1 MTKAYLYMVYRPR
14 NLDSRLSQWMDSPTR
29 RPLVLRGARQ
39 VGKSSLVR
47 GFASN
52 FDHYI
57 ELNLE
62 LEKDKRLFTTL
73 PDAKKFVEAVQ
84 AIHGVDRKDGQ
95 SLLLFIDEIQQAPI
109 AIQFLRYLY
118 EKTPNVHVIAA
129 GSLLEFALGKVKSMP
144 VGRVEYIAVHPLS
157 FEEYLIWTGRTS
169 LQKALDRLPVQS
181 LLHEEISE
189 AFEEYMIIGGMPEV
203 VDAKANGASPIELSR
218 LHGIIWNTYMD
229 DVERY
234 GKNESERNVL
244 RHILNTAAGV
254 TDRFSFANFG
264 GSNFRSRE
272 VSEALAALDKAR
284 VIRIVRPTKSLKPP
298 IVPELRAKP
307 RLQWLDVGLLNYSSG
322 IGPETLFNGDLSDQY
337 RGRMALQVVTQELI
351 AQHEE
356 YGYEPH
362 FWIRENSNANA
373 EVDLVTQMSLDLV
386 PLEVKSGSHGRLRS
400 LHQFVERTQSN
411 LGIRIFNS
419 ELSIDRVTTPQGFD
433 YQLLS
438 IPLYGVGTLSRY
450 IAFAKTKMVN

>member
-1 MTKAYLYMVYRPR
+1 MYRPR
-14 NLDSRLSQWMDSPTR
+14 NLDKRLLEWKESITR

-73 PDAKKFVEAVQ
+73 PDAAKFMEAVQ
-84 AIHGVDRKDGQ
+84 AIHGDDRKVGQ
-95 SLLLFIDEIQQAPI
+95 SLLLFIDEIQQAPV

-118 EKTPNVHVIAA
+118 EKTPDVHVIAA
-129 GSLLEFALGKVKSMP
+129 GSLLEFALGEVKSMP

-157 FEEYLIWTGRTS
+157 FEEYLTWTARDGLRN
-169 LQKALDRLPVQS
+169 ALKNIPIQP
-181 LLHEEISE
+181 LLHEEIAE
-189 AFEEYMIIGGMPEV
+189 VFGEYMIIGGMPEV
-203 VDAKANGASPIELSR
+203 VDAKAKGASPIELSR
-218 LHGIIWNTYMD
+218 LHGIIWNTYID

-244 RHILNTAAGV
+244 RHILASAAGV

-264 GSNFRSRE
+264 GSQYRSRE

-298 IVPELRAKP
+298 IITELRAKP

-322 IGPETLFNGDLSDQY
+322 IGPETLFAKSLSDQY
-337 RGRMALQVVTQELI
+337 RGRLALQVVTQELI

-356 YGYEPH
+356 YAYEPH
-362 FWIRENSNANA
+362 FWIRENSNSNA
-373 EVDLVTQMSLDLV
+373 KVDMVVQQEMKLL
-386 PLEVKSGSHGRLRS
+386 PLEVKSASHGRLRS
-400 LHQFVERTQSN
+400 LHQFVERAHSN
-411 LGIRIFNS
+411 IGIRAFDA
-419 ELSIDRVTTPQGFD
+419 EFSIDNVATPKGYD
-433 YQLLS
+433 YYLLNV
-438 IPLYGVGTLSRY
+438 PLFGIGNLKEY
-450 IAFAKTKMVN
+450 IAFAKTRI

>member
-1 MTKAYLYMVYRPR
+1 MYRPR
-14 NLDSRLSQWMDSPTR
+14 NLDKRLLEWKDSATR

-47 GFASN
+47 GFAST

-73 PDAKKFVEAVQ
+73 PDPEKFVEAVQ
-84 AIHGVDRKDGQ
+84 AIHSVDRKAGQ
-95 SLLLFIDEIQQAPI
+95 SLLLFIDEIQQAPV

-118 EKTPNVHVIAA
+118 EKTPDVHVIAA
-129 GSLLEFALGKVKSMP
+129 GSLLEFALGEVKSMP

-157 FEEYLIWTGRTS
+157 FEEYLTWTGRDS
-169 LQKALDRLPVQS
+169 LRKALANIPVQP
-181 LLHEEISE
+181 LLHEEIAEVFS
-189 AFEEYMIIGGMPEV
+189 EYMIIGGMPEV
-203 VDAKANGASPIELSR
+203 VDAKANGASTIELSR
-218 LHGIIWNTYMD
+218 LHGIIWNTYID

-244 RHILNTAAGV
+244 RHILNTASGV

-284 VIRIVRPTKSLKPP
+284 VIRIVRPTKSLQAPV
-298 IVPELRAKP
+298 IPELRAKP

-322 IGPETLFNGDLSDQY
+322 IGPEVLYKGGLSDQY
-337 RGRMALQVVTQELI
+337 RGRIALQIVTQELI
-351 AQHEE
+351 AQHEA

-373 EVDLVTQMSLDLV
+373 EVNLVFQMGLNLI

-400 LHQFVERTQSN
+400 LHQFVERTQSK
-411 LGIRIFNS
+411 LGARAYNS
-419 ELSIDRVTTPQGFD
+419 QLSIDQVKTPQGFD

-438 IPLYGVGTLSRY
+438 IPLYGTGKLEDY
-450 IAFAKTKMVN
+450 IAYAKSEQDQ

>member
-1 MTKAYLYMVYRPR
+1 VTKPYIWNVYRPR
-14 NLDSRLSQWMDSPTR
+14 NLDERLIQWKDSVTR

-47 GFASN
+47 GFASK

-62 LEKDKRLFTTL
+62 LEKDKRLFTAL
-73 PDAKKFVEAVQ
+73 PEAKKFVEAVQ
-84 AIHGVDRKDGQ
+84 AIHGVDRREGQ
-95 SLLLFIDEIQQAPI
+95 TLLLFIDEIQQAPV

-118 EKTPNVHVIAA
+118 EKTPDVHVIAA
-129 GSLLEFALGKVKSMP
+129 GSLLEFALGEVNSMP

-157 FEEYLIWTGRTS
+157 FEEYLTWTGRDS
-169 LQKALDRLPVQS
+169 LRQALASIPVQP
-181 LLHEEISE
+181 LLHETITEVFS
-189 AFEEYMIIGGMPEV
+189 EYMIIGGMPEV

-218 LHGIIWNTYMD
+218 LHGIIWNTYIE

-234 GKNESERNVL
+234 GKNESERKVL
-244 RHILNTAAGV
+244 RHILNTASGV

-272 VSEALAALDKAR
+272 VSEALVALDKAR

-298 IVPELRAKP
+298 VVPELRAKP
-307 RLQWLDVGLLNYSSG
+307 RLQWLDVGLLNYSSR
-322 IGPETLFNGDLSDQY
+322 IGPEVLFNGGLSNQY
-337 RGRMALQVVTQELI
+337 RGRIALQIVTQELI

-356 YGYEPH
+356 YGYEPN

-373 EVDLVTQMSLDLV
+373 EVDLVMQMGLDLI
-386 PLEVKSGSHGRLRS
+386 PLEVLNVHKQKLAYERLIQR
-400 LHQFVERTQSN
+400 
-411 LGIRIFNS
+411 
-419 ELSIDRVTTPQGFD
+419 
-433 YQLLS
+433 
-438 IPLYGVGTLSRY
+438 
-450 IAFAKTKMVN
+450 